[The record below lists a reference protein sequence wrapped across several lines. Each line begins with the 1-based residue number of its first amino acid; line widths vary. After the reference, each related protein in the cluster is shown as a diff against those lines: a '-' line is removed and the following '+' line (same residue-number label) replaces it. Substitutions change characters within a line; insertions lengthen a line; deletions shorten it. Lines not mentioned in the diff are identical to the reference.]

1 MSIEGS
7 MERVA
12 ACGGVV
18 GKCEASEER
27 QLKAKRDFTFIM
39 VLMFTVPFHFIS
51 LVCNNLL
58 SLT

>member
-1 MSIEGS
+1 
-7 MERVA
+7 MEKVA
-12 ACGGVV
+12 ACGAVV